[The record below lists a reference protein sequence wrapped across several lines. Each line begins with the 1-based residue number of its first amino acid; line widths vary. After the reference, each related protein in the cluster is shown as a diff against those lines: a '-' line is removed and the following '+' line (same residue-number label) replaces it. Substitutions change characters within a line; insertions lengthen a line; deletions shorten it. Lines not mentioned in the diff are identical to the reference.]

1 MNHSSFFSA
10 ETFRRLIL
18 GAMLEFSPIIIFL
31 ISFKHFRIYEATLIL
46 MIATI
51 ISTVVTYRVQKRL
64 PYLALYVAFLTTV
77 FGYLTLMHHQP
88 RFIQMRD
95 TLYDIT
101 CALTL
106 LAGLMINVHF
116 LKLAFHEV
124 IPMTLRAWNRLTYA
138 WILFF
143 VLNATAN
150 EYIRRT
156 VSLHEWFNF
165 KSYVVIVTIVFGL
178 VSLYFFYEKPKSEE

>member
-18 GAMLEFSPIIIFL
+18 GAALEFSPIIIFL

-77 FGYLTLMHHQP
+77 FGYLTLMHQQP

-95 TLYDIT
+95 TLYDVT

-143 VLNATAN
+143 VANAIAN
-150 EYIRRT
+150 EYVRRT
-156 VSLHEWFNF
+156 VGLHEWFHF
-165 KSYVVIVTIVFGL
+165 KSYVVIVTIVFGIT
-178 VSLYFFYEKPKSEE
+178 SLYFFYEKPESEE